1 MKNIVIEIIRDEDY
15 TIGVKKC
22 GAGEW
27 SWLDFI
33 MSGSEFGGVE
43 SISVDS
49 WGEIEEELKKL
60 FDEYKKEE
68 SEVGLSDEKWDGL
81 WIEFVNGIKGEID
94 KGRLS
99 FMRIGGYSIEYD
111 NCMVVIFG
119 VEEV

>member
-27 SWLDFI
+27 GWLNYI
-33 MSGSEFGGVE
+33 MGGSEFGVE
-43 SISVDS
+43 SINVDS

-68 SEVGLSDEKWDGL
+68 VDVGLSGEKWNEL
-81 WIEFVNGIKGEID
+81 WIEFVNQIKGEID
-94 KGRLS
+94 KGQLY
-99 FMRIGGYSIEYD
+99 FMRIGGYSVEYD
-111 NCMVVIFG
+111 NCLVVILG